1 MPPSFG
7 EAVFKT
13 VIRDSI
19 RVGEAPGHGK
29 GVTLYDP
36 GGLGATDYR
45 ALAAEFEDRLAQE
58 IPAKDRLRKTH
69 ATRRAANA

>member
-1 MPPSFG
+1 
-7 EAVFKT
+7 VFKT

-36 GGLGATDYR
+36 AGLGATDYR
-45 ALAAEFEDRLAQE
+45 ALAAEFESRLAEE
-58 IPAKDRLRKTH
+58 IPAKVRP
-69 ATRRAANA
+69 RRESTKRVVHG